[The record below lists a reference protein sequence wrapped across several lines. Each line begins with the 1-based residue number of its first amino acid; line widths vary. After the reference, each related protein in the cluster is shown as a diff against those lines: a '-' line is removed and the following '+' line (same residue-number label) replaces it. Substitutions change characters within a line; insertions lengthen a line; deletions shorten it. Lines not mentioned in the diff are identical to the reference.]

1 MLDGDLLVRF
11 AQLPRPQQLAV
22 AQRLGANGSTITDSI
37 LSDLAALRSVLDYLR
52 SIASDVTLVQGDFD
66 EFTSP
71 EYTVVTRGDFRIGL
85 IHGHQVVPAGERAS
99 LSLLHR
105 QLGVDI
111 LVTGHTHEH
120 KVLKCEDGLQVMV
133 GSATGA
139 HSLLRPSE
147 PTDKVNG
154 AGGGT
159 APPPAQQQQQQQQQQ
174 PVPSFV
180 LLDVDGPK
188 ATVYMYQLQAGK
200 VKVDRIDYV
209 KPPSPA
215 ARAS

>member
-1 MLDGDLLVRF
+1 MQFKELLK
-11 AQLPRPQQLAV
+11 P
-22 AQRLGANGSTITDSI
+22 GKIHSI
-37 LSDLAALRSVLDYLR
+37 LCVGNLCSKSVLDYLR

-120 KVLKCEDGLQVMV
+120 KVG
-133 GSATGA
+133 
-139 HSLLRPSE
+139 
-147 PTDKVNG
+147 
-154 AGGGT
+154 
-159 APPPAQQQQQQQQQQ
+159 
-174 PVPSFV
+174 FV

>member
-1 MLDGDLLVRF
+1 MVLILCIGDLHIPHRTPDL
-11 AQLPRPQQLAV
+11 PQQFKEL
-22 AQRLGANGSTITDSI
+22 LKPGKIHSI
-37 LSDLAALRSVLDYLR
+37 LCVGNLCSKSVLDYLR